1 MWCLL
6 MFCLV
11 CAVVGQKP
19 RKSDSCWTPGGCG
32 VAAGVI
38 GDEILTDTKLV
49 CVRYCKKLE
58 AAFAQHG
65 SYGRPRSCLC
75 RPANCSENRISS
87 NKHPGIMLSTAQAC
101 LGTIQ
106 PPCETPGGCAGSSIG
121 TEIHMRS
128 KLACALHCQKNR
140 SSLAQYGS
148 WENPHSCICKSADC
162 LEKPLPGSKHL
173 GAVLSTSHQC
183 LGNAIAPPCWGVNQ
197 LKCLE
202 ADVVQEGKDM
212 QGMMIS
218 AFDVQTHFTHAPWQ
232 FPIFIA
238 AAISL
243 TLLATLALAIR
254 RRTWEHESPNGCDD
268 DTESQAQFLA
278 SQISCELDR

>member
-1 MWCLL
+1 
-6 MFCLV
+6 
-11 CAVVGQKP
+11 
-19 RKSDSCWTPGGCG
+19 
-32 VAAGVI
+32 
-38 GDEILTDTKLV
+38 
-49 CVRYCKKLE
+49 
-58 AAFAQHG
+58 
-65 SYGRPRSCLC
+65 
-75 RPANCSENRISS
+75 
-87 NKHPGIMLSTAQAC
+87 
-101 LGTIQ
+101 
-106 PPCETPGGCAGSSIG
+106 
-121 TEIHMRS
+121 
-128 KLACALHCQKNR
+128 
-140 SSLAQYGS
+140 
-148 WENPHSCICKSADC
+148 
-162 LEKPLPGSKHL
+162 
-173 GAVLSTSHQC
+173 

-238 AAISL
+238 AAISP